1 MQVLV
6 TGGAGALGSK
16 LVPRLAARGH
26 VVKIMTHGNR
36 RVVGAESVP
45 GDLLDMRG
53 VETAVIGAECI
64 VHCASSPRQNTRQVD
79 VEGTKRL
86 IELSWRAGAKHFIFV
101 SIAGVDRLPQYEYYR
116 VKLDAEKVV
125 SEGGVP
131 WTILRAT
138 QFHGFIDQ
146 LLRQAASYP
155 AMVIPKGWKSQPVEV
170 GEVAN
175 RLIQA
180 VADGPQRMLPEFGG
194 PEVLT
199 SDELAA
205 VWRRANNVTRPL
217 LSVSIPSWLPRV
229 GKVSE
234 GFREG
239 RATCPDQ
246 RFGRITWQQFLAG
259 ARG

>member
-6 TGGAGALGSK
+6 TGGAGVLGSK

-26 VVKIMTHGNR
+26 VVKVMTHSDR
-36 RVVGAESVP
+36 RVVGAESVL
-45 GDLLDMRG
+45 GDLADMRG

-64 VHCASSPRQNTRQVD
+64 VHCATSPRKNARQVD

-86 IELSWRAGAKHFIFV
+86 IELAWRGGVKHFVYI
-101 SIAGVDRLPQYEYYR
+101 SIAGVDRLPEYGYYR

-125 SEGGVP
+125 SEGGIP

-138 QFHGFIDQ
+138 QFHSFLDL

-155 AMVIPKGWKSQPVEV
+155 LMVIPKGWKTQPVEV

-175 RLIQA
+175 RLLQA

-194 PEVLT
+194 PDVLT
-199 SDELAA
+199 SDDLTA

-217 LSVSIPSWLPRV
+217 VSVSVPAWIPGA
-229 GKVSE
+229 GKVAK
-234 GFREG
+234 GFQEG
-239 RATCPDQ
+239 RVTCPDQ